1 MKKTIRFSAVI
12 LGLLGLG
19 TLQVWAQSLPSD
31 ITVYATAKAVADGN
45 GQVAVSDVPST
56 TPDYKTVSAE
66 NTFSRTGVTLTEA
79 LPEGGLYVYAY
90 YYAKPD
96 AGYYFDHWTKVETN
110 ETFTEV
116 PRLDSVLSS
125 GTTSNFDGTGTPYF
139 FPLEDPM
146 GTVYK
151 GSYQTV
157 GTYNA
162 VFKAIPVYSCTG
174 GQLVYTSAGEN
185 KNWNVSFSTG
195 QATSLADFNTPA
207 FANATAGGTFSL
219 NWADAAFAD
228 NVVTV
233 PVSFT
238 ASAAGTYTADLTL
251 ASKGGASFKAVVKV
265 NVEAVAANDVL
276 VKNGSKQLTLSW
288 ADGLIQAADGDTIQ
302 LLRDVT
308 FGSTQDLTKDLTLDL
323 NARSFGGKLNVNGGD
338 VTVIDSKMV
347 GSIQAAGQTVTVTSG
362 TLTLKRGEI
371 IGERAVT
378 VLSGAVFNLN
388 DGKLTAAS
396 VGIEVSDGTV
406 NMLSGEVNV
415 SASDG
420 GTGILM
426 NDGSVNMKGGKV
438 NVVSTG
444 SYAKGVA
451 VNAGGFTAHNV
462 TIKASATS
470 ATALDVVNGNADL
483 SQYAVLN
490 AVATGTGNAVALH
503 AGNTVTVDGARFSA
517 SNTKGNLPEIDGNG
531 VKVASGYFVVDEWV
545 NGYTLAANQA
555 IYNLG
560 AGQAYADGYRF
571 FIGTAENASN
581 DAVSICA
588 IGSTAYGTLEEA
600 LLYAQ
605 NNPGEVLTILMINNY
620 TVPAGYYTLP
630 ANATLLVPASAA
642 QKESTNGKVT
652 RTREAAEHKAYLT
665 LTFASGAHLDA
676 YGKIETGGYQ
686 LCGNVMEPASSGT
699 STGAY
704 GLIRLNSGST
714 VTLEDGAVLYAW
726 GYVTGDGEI
735 HARRGSTVREFFQA
749 YDWPGAGNAFNI
761 YQEAEYKKTFPL
773 NQYFIQNV
781 EAATVYHPGSR
792 LYTAFAA
799 HGAGITAA
807 ADRIQVVGLSG
818 ENAMYLMDPA
828 ADAENTW
835 VRKWYDVKNDKQVYD
850 VNSGAHLGSMVINL
864 PMLQALGMKEFDSKL
879 FVLPLTSNMKIHL
892 LTGEMDITQ
901 STEMIPGTEIEV
913 DKEATVT
920 VNPGVSLYL
929 FDTDQWDKFARN
941 AYAQV
946 IGYSPSWGGKP
957 TARDVSSLEAIGDA
971 KLNVHGTFDIKGR
984 LLTTLSGANIF
995 SNNADAGTVR
1005 FTAAAPASADDLLYQ
1020 FYTSSKSFSD
1030 GIATKPALL
1039 RNSAG
1044 QDPAFAESA
1053 STPAGQAYCFV
1064 EDKWRMMTDAHPFVY
1079 DNYGVWYVKPGAYV
1093 AIATQASETEEIGTE
1108 PRLNA
1113 DQTYSDAAGE
1123 GRLFILV
1130 EEQWWEVELVNNLY
1144 LATNGKYYVYDDDEG
1159 AYSEPRWHEKQFYV
1173 TFVNWD
1179 GSDILDNES
1188 SPTIYGLSYGSMPFY
1203 NGINPTREEDVDYT
1217 YTFTGWMPA
1226 FVPVTE
1232 DAVYTAVYEATQR
1245 KYTIIFL
1252 DENGKEIERHF
1263 LTRDEVPVCRNTP
1276 AKTGYFLTWS
1286 PGIGA
1291 VTGDQTYQAVFTPE
1305 PKTEFTIIFKN
1316 YDGSELQS
1324 FEAVQEGTPL
1334 AGLYKGTPVK
1344 PATSEFTYTFVGWQ
1358 PAIDETTVATADMS
1372 YTAQFTAARQKAAV
1386 TFNDENGK
1394 QIGEVQYVEVGQ
1406 TPAVPAYTINP
1417 NTEYTYTVVWSPAVS
1432 AVVSPD
1438 PVTYTAEIVAV
1449 KNKYTVKVITTNC
1462 TVIGAGTYEYGED
1475 VTLTLVPADGYTS
1488 AKWGDN
1494 TTGDKVITVKGDVTL
1509 TAMGVKDGEEPEDPE
1524 DPEEP
1529 EDKVIGIGDEWTVEE
1544 PTTVASLTV
1553 KASATGAGQVVG
1565 AENVQIAA
1573 SGNAYFQYQF
1583 DAAAQTWYDFAVPFE
1598 CNGAGVQSASN
1609 KTLVLGKDY
1618 HIISF
1623 NGAIRATIPDDE
1635 KETDNSAWE
1644 FLSKQA
1650 DKTLV
1655 PGRLYM
1661 IYFYAAQTE
1670 VTFTKKTGAS
1680 LVCTNPVTVGLYD
1693 NGGAATDLAKNWNGI
1708 GNPML
1713 YMAKMSVD
1721 QVTFGQFYNPA
1732 NQSYDA
1738 KTLDAEPMYV
1748 GKAVFVQAA
1757 VQCNVAIEQF
1767 PMSAPV
1773 RRGAYENDECVVTI
1787 ADDAQVTDRV
1797 YLLTSEDALDE
1808 YVIGEDLA
1816 KVAVSSKVAQMWV
1829 NRYGAKLCVNTVAAG
1844 DNDVTEY
1851 PMGIYAP
1858 KAGSYTVAA
1867 AQSEAGTQVL
1877 LTCNGTVV
1885 ADLTRSACT
1894 LDLAAGTTTAYAVR
1908 IVGQRGVPTAV
1919 GETVGGQDAVEK
1931 VVRDGVMYIIREGRV
1946 YDAQGHEMK

>member
-1 MKKTIRFSAVI
+1 MKQMIRFSAVV
-12 LGLLGLG
+12 LGLMLG
-19 TLQVWAQSLPSD
+19 TLQVWAQSLPSK
-31 ITVYATAKAVADGN
+31 ITVYATAKAVTDGN
-45 GQVAVSDVPST
+45 GQVAVSEVTSP
-56 TPDYKTVSAE
+56 TPEYQTVSAE
-66 NTFSRTGVTLTEA
+66 STFSHKGTTMTEA
-79 LPEGGLYVYAY
+79 LPQGGLYVYAY

-96 AGYYFDHWTKVETN
+96 EGYYFDHWTKVETN
-110 ETFTEV
+110 ETFTEM

-139 FPLEDPM
+139 FPLEEPT

-151 GSYQTV
+151 GSYQTI
-157 GTYNA
+157 GTYKA

-174 GQLVYTSAGEN
+174 GQLVYTSAGET

-195 QATSLADFNTPA
+195 HATSLADFNTPA

-228 NVVTV
+228 NVVTI

-238 ASAAGTYTADLTL
+238 ASAVGTYTADLTL
-251 ASKGGASFKAVVKV
+251 ASKGGASFKAVIKV
-265 NVEAVAANDVL
+265 NVEAAAANDVL
-276 VKNGSKQLTLSW
+276 VKNGSIQKTLSW
-288 ADGLIQAADGDTIQ
+288 ADGLAQAADGDTIQ

-308 FGSTQDLTKDLTLDL
+308 LGSTQDITKNLTLDL
-323 NARSFGGKLNVNGGD
+323 NARSLGGKLNVNGGD

-347 GSIQAAGQTVTVTSG
+347 GVIQSEGQTLTVTSG

-388 DGKLTAAS
+388 DGKLTATS
-396 VGIEVSDGTV
+396 VGIEVNNGTV
-406 NMLSGEVNV
+406 NMLSGEVKV

-426 NDGSVNMKGGKV
+426 NNGSVNMKGGKV
-438 NVVSTG
+438 NVASTG

-462 TIKASATS
+462 KIT
-470 ATALDVVNGNADL
+470 ATAPTATAMDVLNGKADL
-483 SQYAVLN
+483 GQYAILN
-490 AVATGTGNAVALH
+490 AVATGTGNAVALN

-517 SNTKGNLPEIDGNG
+517 SNTNGSLPEIDGSG
-531 VKVASGYFVVDEWV
+531 VTIASGYFVMDEWV
-545 NGYTLAANQA
+545 NGYSLAANQA

-560 AGQAYADGYRF
+560 AGQAYVDGYRF

-581 DAVSICA
+581 DAVSVCA

-605 NNPGEVLTILMINNY
+605 NNPDEVLTILMINNY

-630 ANATLLVPASAA
+630 ANATLLVPASAS
-642 QKESTNGKVT
+642 QKESLNGKVT
-652 RTREAAEHKAYLT
+652 RTRDATEHKAYLT
-665 LTFASGAHLDA
+665 LTFASDAHLDA

-686 LCGNVMEPASSGT
+686 LCGNVMEAASSGT

-714 VTLEDGAVLYAW
+714 MTLEDGAVLYAW
-726 GYVTGDGEI
+726 GYVIGDGEI
-735 HARRGSTVREFFQA
+735 HARRGSTVREFFQV

-761 YQEAEYKKTFPL
+761 YQAADEKKTFPL

-807 ADRIQVVGLSG
+807 ADNIQVVGLSG

-850 VNSGAHLGSMVINL
+850 VNSGAHLGSMVIAL

-920 VNPGVSLYL
+920 VNPGISLYL

-946 IGYSPSWGGKP
+946 VGYTPSWGGKP
-957 TARDVSSLEAIGDA
+957 TVRKVSSLEAIGDA

-984 LLTTLSGANIF
+984 LLTTTSGANIF

-1005 FTAAAPASADDLLYQ
+1005 FTTAAPASADDLLYQ
-1020 FYTSSKSFSD
+1020 FYTSSKEFCE
-1030 GIATKPALL
+1030 GIATVPALL
-1039 RNSAG
+1039 RNSEG

-1064 EDKWRMMTDAHPFVY
+1064 EDKWRIMTDAHPFVY

-1093 AIATQASETEEIGTE
+1093 AIATQESKTEEIGTE

-1113 DQTYSDAAGE
+1113 DHTYSDAAGD

-1130 EEQWWEVELVNNLY
+1130 EEQWWEVELEDNLY
-1144 LATNGKYYVYDDDEG
+1144 RATNGKYYVYDDDEG

-1188 SPTIYGLSYGSMPFY
+1188 NPTFYGLSYGSMPFF
-1203 NGINPTREEDVDYT
+1203 NGTNPTRAEDVDYT

-1226 FVPVTE
+1226 FAPVTE
-1232 DAVYTAVYEATQR
+1232 DATYTAVYEATQR

-1263 LTRDEVPVCRNTP
+1263 LTRDEIPECKNTP

-1316 YDGSELQS
+1316 YDGSELKVC
-1324 FEAVQEGTPL
+1324 EAVKEGTLL
-1334 AGLYKGTPVK
+1334 AGLYTGVPEK
-1344 PATSEFTYTFVGWQ
+1344 PATAEFTYTFAGWQ
-1358 PAIDETTVATADMS
+1358 PAIDGQTVATADMS

-1386 TFNDENGK
+1386 TFNDEYDD

-1406 TPAVPAYTINP
+1406 TPDAPNYTKQSDA
-1417 NTEYTYTVVWSPAVS
+1417 EYTYTVTWWPTVS

-1438 PVTYTAEIVAV
+1438 PVTYTAEISAV
-1449 KNKYTVKVITTNC
+1449 KNRYTVKVTTTNC
-1462 TVIGAGTYEYGED
+1462 TVTGAGTYEYGEK
-1475 VTLTLVPADGYTS
+1475 VTLTLVPAAGYES
-1488 AKWGDN
+1488 AKWNDN
-1494 TTGDKVITVKGDVTL
+1494 TTGDKVITVTGDVTL
-1509 TAMGVKDGEEPEDPE
+1509 SATGVKDDDEPDEPET
-1524 DPEEP
+1524 PEEP
-1529 EDKVIGIGDEWTVEE
+1529 TDLVIEVDGVQTVVE
-1544 PTTVASLTV
+1544 PTTVANLTI
-1553 KASATGAGQVVG
+1553 KASATGAGQLIG
-1565 AENVQIAA
+1565 ADNVQIATG
-1573 SGNAYFQYQF
+1573 GNAYFKYQF
-1583 DAAAQTWYDFAVPFE
+1583 NAAAKTWYDFAVPFE
-1598 CNGAGVQSASN
+1598 CNGASIMNASN
-1609 KTLVLGKDY
+1609 NTLTLGKDY

-1623 NGAIRATIPDDE
+1623 NGATRATIADE
-1635 KETDNSAWE
+1635 DKDTDKSAWE
-1644 FLSKQA
+1644 FLAQQA

-1661 IYFYAAQTE
+1661 IYFNDAQAE
-1670 VTFTKKTGAS
+1670 VTFTKKSGAAIVYADQVMVS
-1680 LVCTNPVTVGLYD
+1680 LYD
-1693 NGGAATDLAKNWNGI
+1693 NGGYATTLAENWNGI
-1708 GNPML
+1708 GNPTL
-1713 YMAKMSVD
+1713 YTVQMSVE
-1721 QVTFGQFYNPA
+1721 QVTFGQFYKPGDD
-1732 NQSYDA
+1732 SYDT
-1738 KTLDAEPMYV
+1738 KTLDAEAMYV
-1748 GKAVFVQAA
+1748 GKAVFVQAKVSCA
-1757 VQCNVAIEQF
+1757 VAVEQF
-1767 PMSAPV
+1767 PMSAPI
-1773 RRGAYENDECVVTI
+1773 RRSAYESDESVITI
-1787 ADDAQVTDRV
+1787 SDDTQVTDRV

-1816 KVAVSSKVAQMWV
+1816 KVGVSSKVAQMWV
-1829 NRYGAKLCVNTVAAG
+1829 NRYDAKLCVNTVAA
-1844 DNDVTEY
+1844 DENDVTEY

-1858 KAGSYTVAA
+1858 KAGAYTIAA
-1867 AQSEAGTQVL
+1867 VESKAGTQVL
-1877 LTCNGTVV
+1877 LTMNGIVV
-1885 ADLTRSACT
+1885 ADLTRGAYT
-1894 LDLAAGTTTAYAVR
+1894 LDLARGTTTAYAIRV
-1908 IVGQRGVPTAV
+1908 VGQRGVPTAIDSAV
-1919 GETVGGQDAVEK
+1919 DAQEGAEK
-1931 VVRDGVMYIIREGRV
+1931 VIRNGVLYIIREGKV
-1946 YDAQGHEMK
+1946 YDAQGNEL